1 MPTVT
6 PAITPIT
13 IKNVIMVDLLSSEGS
28 GRPRSRGGAM
38 VYHQQKQNNVSYYQ
52 EKSFVKSAW
61 LNTIKRLNI

>member
-38 VYHQQKQNNVSYYQ
+38 VYYQQNRTTLVI
-52 EKSFVKSAW
+52 
-61 LNTIKRLNI
+61 IKKNHS